1 MVKFKKSLKKWK
13 LIASKYKS
21 ILVKKKIDENKSINQ
36 F

>member
-21 ILVKKKIDENKSINQ
+21 ILVKKIDEN
-36 F
+36 